1 MQITWS
7 IRNQVGHDLT
17 KGKQTMTN
25 SLPVKFGIGFIAGL
39 CAALFPR
46 LFAELATGTE
56 SENDVLELLSFSYI
70 SLSFAFAALIGTV
83 ITIFEWE
90 GSSSPKD
97 IFMSAL
103 AIPAVLSGTLNTTIS
118 AQDFGQAEIDKKAYE
133 LALEKGYQIPTL
145 SPSILVPLDEV
156 VRSKAE
162 EYQISFSLMN
172 TAHADSKKTITDVGP
187 QISNYGIGIRKMPK
201 SYVVVIDKASSREE
215 AETKV
220 ASLRGIIQTKQFR
233 NNRNQIFIT
242 TNSSP
247 QNKTN
252 ALIEAVRIKNEKG
265 LTPSLMEVK

>member
-1 MQITWS
+1 M
-7 IRNQVGHDLT
+7 
-17 KGKQTMTN
+17 KN

-56 SENDVLELLSFSYI
+56 SENQVLELLSFSYI

-133 LALEKGYQIPTL
+133 FALEKGYQIPTL

-172 TAHADSKKTITDVGP
+172 TAHADTIDDVGS

-233 NNRNQIFIT
+233 NNRDQIFIT

-265 LTPSLMEVK
+265 LAPSLMEVK

>member
-1 MQITWS
+1 
-7 IRNQVGHDLT
+7 
-17 KGKQTMTN
+17 MTN

-46 LFAELATGTE
+46 FFAELATSTE
-56 SENDVLELLSFSYI
+56 SENEVLELLNLNYI
-70 SLSFAFAALIGTV
+70 ALSFAFAALIGTV

-90 GSSSPKD
+90 ESSSPKD

-118 AQDFGQAEIDKKAYE
+118 TQDFGQAEIDKKAYE

-162 EYQISFSLMN
+162 EYQISFSLLN
-172 TAHADSKKTITDVGP
+172 TAHADTEDDVGSP
-187 QISNYGIGIRKMPK
+187 ISNYGIGIRKMPK
-201 SYVVVIDKASSREE
+201 SYVVVVDQASSREE
-215 AETKV
+215 AEAKV
-220 ASLRGIIQTKQFR
+220 ASLRSIIQTKQFR

-247 QNKTN
+247 QNKMN
-252 ALIEAVRIKNEKG
+252 ALIEAIRIKNKKG
-265 LTPSLMEVK
+265 LTPSLMEVN